1 MMSRQA
7 ARHGERSS
15 PLAVLTRCIGARS
28 ETFIRRHLEDLLPG
42 RTVAVAESLS
52 DGGYGGHWS
61 VACPVLDLETLGR
74 TFPARARSLVR
85 RLGVRVV
92 DLPTKAVDRFFKA
105 HGVEAVM
112 GEYLDYSLPWL
123 RLAQQAGIR
132 FFGHA
137 HGYDISRRLR
147 DPRWQSE
154 YLRYNESSGVIVVSE
169 ASRARLVS
177 LGLSEGKVHVIPCG
191 VDVPPSPVKRPAR
204 KRVSCLAVGRMVA
217 KKGPVLTLDA
227 FRRASEH
234 CPGLHLDFV
243 GEGDLLPA
251 ARQFVRAFELEDR
264 VTLHGGLPS
273 DAVGGLMKDADI
285 FIQHS
290 MVDSDSGDEEGL
302 PVAILEA
309 MAASLPVVSTRHA
322 GIPEAVVDGTTG
334 YLVQEGDSRGMADWI
349 GVLAADYDRRQA
361 MGLAGWQRASAR
373 FTWDRERTSLLEV
386 MGVNAR

>member
-1 MMSRQA
+1 MSRTL
-7 ARHGERSS
+7 ARKRSPAS
-15 PLAVLTRCIGARS
+15 SLAVLTRCIGARS

-42 RTVAVAESLS
+42 RTVAVAESMT

-61 VACPVLDLETLGR
+61 VACPVLDLEALGR
-74 TFPARARSLVR
+74 TLPARARSLLR
-85 RLGVRVV
+85 RLGVGVV
-92 DLPTKAVDRFFKA
+92 DMPTRAVDRFFKA
-105 HGVEAVM
+105 HGVEAIM

-123 RLAQQAGIR
+123 RLAQRAGIR

-147 DPRWQSE
+147 DPRWQLE

-177 LGLSEGKVHVIPCG
+177 LGIREDKIHVVPCG
-191 VDVPPSPVKRPAR
+191 VDVPPSPVQRPAR

-227 FRRASEH
+227 FRRASEQY
-234 CPGLHLDFV
+234 PDLHLDFV
-243 GEGDLLPA
+243 GEGELLPA
-251 ARQFVRAFELEDR
+251 ARQFVQAFAMEDR

-273 DAVGGLMKDADI
+273 EAVQRLMNDADI

-290 MVDSDSGDEEGL
+290 MVDPDSGDEEGL

-309 MAASLPVVSTRHA
+309 MARSLPVVSTRHA
-322 GIPEAVVDGTTG
+322 GIPEAVEDGTTG
-334 YLVQEGDSRGMADWI
+334 YLVQEGDSRGMAERI
-349 GVLAADYDRRQA
+349 AVLAADYDRRRG

-373 FTWDRERTSLLEV
+373 FTWDLERRSLLHV
-386 MGVNAR
+386 MGVNAG